1 MKEQKTKKQVSSTN
15 RYALSTY
22 FFDFDCSKFMNVY
35 LFTKKILKGATIG
48 MPLHVAFY
56 VEIYDKVI
64 LMNRKKCQRYSLAQE
79 YQNIEKYMTVGKLEI
94 CFKT

>member
-1 MKEQKTKKQVSSTN
+1 
-15 RYALSTY
+15 
-22 FFDFDCSKFMNVY
+22 MNVY

-79 YQNIEKYMTVGKLEI
+79 YQNIEKYMTVGKLLKFASKPEQPGLSSSI
-94 CFKT
+94 RLEVM